1 MTGIYCTKAADALAA
16 AARRKCSDPSKLASS
31 DELPAQAVPTGC
43 LRNEMRQEAAVQGAS
58 PQNPIGRGST
68 EIVEI
73 GHQIPR
79 LVLRW

>member
-1 MTGIYCTKAADALAA
+1 MLRPPKFT
-16 AARRKCSDPSKLASS
+16 SS
-31 DELPAQAVPTGC
+31 DKLPAQAVPLGR
-43 LRNEMRQEAAVQGAS
+43 LGNEMRQEDAVQGAS

-79 LVLRW
+79 LVLC